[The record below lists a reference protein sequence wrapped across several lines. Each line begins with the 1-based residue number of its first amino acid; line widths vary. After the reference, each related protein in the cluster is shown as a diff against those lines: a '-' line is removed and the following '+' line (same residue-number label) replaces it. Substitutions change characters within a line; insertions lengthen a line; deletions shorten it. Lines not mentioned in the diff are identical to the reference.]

1 MTTLGRVLPGVL
13 GVYRCPGDHL
23 RCVLSGVPGVYRCPG
38 DHLRSGI
45 TWCIGGV
52 QVSG

>member
-1 MTTLGRVLPGVL
+1 MTTLGRVLPGV
-13 GVYRCPGDHL
+13 
-23 RCVLSGVPGVYRCPG
+23 PGVYRCPG
-38 DHLRSGI
+38 GHLRSCI